1 MGRTDRRGNSGE
13 GEAKEHS
20 RAARLA
26 PIEIN
31 AAGGWMVGSIRDQR
45 GHSNAKLDL
54 GQNRASGHGA
64 SVTLWL
70 HRKTQWVA

>member
-1 MGRTDRRGNSGE
+1 
-13 GEAKEHS
+13 
-20 RAARLA
+20 
-26 PIEIN
+26 
-31 AAGGWMVGSIRDQR
+31 MVGSIRDQR